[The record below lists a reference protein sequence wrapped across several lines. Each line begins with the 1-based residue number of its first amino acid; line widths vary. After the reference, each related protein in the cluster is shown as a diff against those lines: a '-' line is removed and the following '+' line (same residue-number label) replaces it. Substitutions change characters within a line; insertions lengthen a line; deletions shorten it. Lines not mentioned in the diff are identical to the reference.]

1 MPLEIKKI
9 YIDSRFKTY
18 DSRSDSDFYVEL
30 AKSCNIPDNC
40 VAYIDDFVIP
50 VSWSTVSERNN
61 KLYMYLDIDSKRTTW
76 SRIITIPSK
85 NYTGISFAAALEKA
99 INDDMATFY
108 TTRYKVDFE
117 LVDNQIIIT
126 QTNNFHQQT
135 TLVSSADLLAGKNW
149 ETRITDKSML
159 NSMNGILRIGKR
171 SALILES
178 TPYSAYLDLFTVR
191 NLYLTSSALAS
202 YTNVSNFG
210 NDLIVKKIPIN
221 AGFGQMLFY
230 NAGSGYDYLDVSK
243 RQLNRLD
250 FRLQDSFGNVVDLR
264 GNHWSFSIV
273 FQIRD

>member
-9 YIDSRFKTY
+9 YIDSRFKTD

-30 AKSCNIPDNC
+30 GKSCNIPDNC

-50 VSWSTVSERNN
+50 VSWSTVSDRNN
-61 KLYMYLDIDSKRTTW
+61 KLYMYFDVENGTNTW
-76 SRIITIPSK
+76 SRVITIPSK

-99 INDDMATFY
+99 INDDMVTFY
-108 TTRYKVDFE
+108 TTIYKVDFD
-117 LVDNQIIIT
+117 LVDNQITIT
-126 QTNNFHQQT
+126 QTNNFHMQT
-135 TLVSSADLLAGKNW
+135 TLVSSNDLLAGKNW
-149 ETRITDKSML
+149 ETRITDKSL
-159 NSMNGILRIGKR
+159 LHSMNGILRIGKSSVR
-171 SALILES
+171 ILES

-221 AGFGQMLFY
+221 AGYGQMLFY

-243 RQLNRLD
+243 RQLNRID